1 MLRYYSLLMARKVR
15 KRRRGTTR
23 ISSKNQITIP
33 AEALRAAGLGPGDVL
48 EVATAEPGQVTLRR
62 AENPYRRFAGV
73 LTGVYPPGYLE
84 ELRGEW
90 R

>member
-1 MLRYYSLLMARKVR
+1 MARKV
-15 KRRRGTTR
+15 KDPARRTTR

-33 AEALRAAGLGPGDVL
+33 VEALRQAGLGPGDRL
-48 EVATAEPGQVTLRR
+48 EVTGTEDGRVVLRR
-62 AENPYRRFAGV
+62 AENPFDAFAGA
-73 LTGVYPPGYLE
+73 LTGVYPPGHLE

>member
-1 MLRYYSLLMARKVR
+1 MAEDVK

-23 ISSKNQITIP
+23 VSSKNQVTIP
-33 AEALRAAGLGPGDVL
+33 AQALREAGLRPGDVL
-48 EVATAEPGQVTLRR
+48 EVTAIAPGEVALKR
-62 AENPYRRFAGV
+62 ADNPYRRFAGA

-84 ELRGEW
+84 QLRDEW